1 MGEIAVLV
9 VVVFVGR
16 RWVRLFWGKVAGRV
30 KRVVKTRRSGREE
43 HGDDEELEELV
54 V

>member
-1 MGEIAVLV
+1 MAEIAGLV
-9 VVVFVGR
+9 VVVVVCR
-16 RWVRLFWGKVAGRV
+16 RWVRLFWGKVVGRV
-30 KRVVKTRRSGREE
+30 KRVVKTRRGGREE